1 MKSTTTTGQPDGL
14 GTNAA
19 AIWLAVSAAYE
30 LDEHENA
37 LLREVCRVTD
47 RLDRLHEVIERD
59 GEIVAGL
66 HGTRVHPALSE
77 ARQQAVVLARLVAS
91 LRLPAGDEA
100 DQSQR
105 RGGARGVY
113 QLRPA

>member
-1 MKSTTTTGQPDGL
+1 MKSTTTTDPTANM

-19 AIWLAVSAAYE
+19 SIWVSVSADFD
-30 LDEHENA
+30 LDEHELA

-47 RLDRLHEVIERD
+47 RLDRLHEVIEAV
-59 GEIVAGL
+59 GEIVEGQR
-66 HGTRVHPALSE
+66 GPKVNPALTE
-77 ARQQAVVLARLVAS
+77 ARQQGLVLARLVAS

-100 DQSQR
+100 EQPQR

-113 QLRPA
+113 RIA